1 MDVLMCSYI
10 HAYVY
15 FTRICDLLLF
25 LIAEWSQFLM
35 TIFTQA
41 QLLYLYSFNVLYQ
54 GLHFYFILSRFY
66 FILSR
71 FHSKTISVIL
81 CF

>member
-41 QLLYLYSFNVLYQ
+41 QLLYLYSFNVLY
-54 GLHFYFILSRFY
+54 
-66 FILSR
+66 
-71 FHSKTISVIL
+71 
-81 CF
+81 

>member
-1 MDVLMCSYI
+1 MCSYI

-25 LIAEWSQFLM
+25 LIAEWSQFLV
-35 TIFTQA
+35 TIFIQA
-41 QLLYLYSFNVLYQ
+41 QLLYLYSFNVLY
-54 GLHFYFILSRFY
+54 LSLNSYLILSR
-66 FILSR
+66 
-71 FHSKTISVIL
+71 KTISVIH